1 MSHDIRTPLNAVIGM
16 TELARLHMDDKERLL
31 YDLEQIGV
39 SSQLLL
45 SLVNEVLDMSKI
57 ESGKFELN
65 NSDFNLHELLEEVIC
80 LMRTQAEEKNRY
92 SMCPWMN

>member
-1 MSHDIRTPLNAVIGM
+1 M

-45 SLVNEVLDMSKI
+45 SLVNEVLDMSQ
-57 ESGKFELN
+57 N
-65 NSDFNLHELLEEVIC
+65 
-80 LMRTQAEEKNRY
+80 
-92 SMCPWMN
+92 